1 MIYDMTTL
9 VAYTNHHLSFLF
21 FKPLFVR
28 IFQFHFY
35 FYFSPCA
42 NKISLPFSV
51 ALALRK
57 ANFYSPWSTDDRKYK
72 CGLALGR
79 ETLGTSL

>member
-1 MIYDMTTL
+1 MFRHGINKTKLHTVYDITTL
-9 VAYTNHHLSFLF
+9 VANTNHHLLFLI

-42 NKISLPFSV
+42 NKISLPSSV
-51 ALALRK
+51 PLALRK
-57 ANFYSPWSTDDRKYK
+57 ANFYSP
-72 CGLALGR
+72 
-79 ETLGTSL
+79 